1 MSTIIDLYTTE
12 YPHLI
17 DILQLFINKV
27 QSDPQNQITLVALF
41 GSTARLTAGQSS
53 DADLLVLMIQPNR
66 ESTQNLVQMLRSS
79 EDEIS
84 DMSNIWRIRPII
96 GKADASDLDPDFLD
110 GVGRDGVLIY
120 HRDGSPAPSELT
132 HLRSLSNWT
141 QDVEALMRALHV
153 AADTLSAS

>member
-1 MSTIIDLYTTE
+1 MSTIIDLYIVE
-12 YPHLI
+12 YPRLI
-17 DILQLFINKV
+17 DILQSFISKI

-41 GSTARLTAGQSS
+41 GSTARLMAGQSS
-53 DADLLVLMIQPNR
+53 DADLLVLTTQS
-66 ESTQNLVQMLRSS
+66 ESEAVLDMVQMLRAS

-84 DMSNIWRIRPII
+84 DMSNIWHFIPII

-110 GVGRDGVLIY
+110 GVGHDGVLVY
-120 HRDGSPAPSELT
+120 HRDGSPVPPALV
-132 HLRSLSNWT
+132 HLHPFADWM